1 VQGIGKAVD
10 GVDKVD
16 RMGGMYEVEE
26 VDGLD
31 GVDKVD
37 TLGLEARVLGFGA
50 LGAWDLVFCLE
61 IMFRLGG
68 RPRR

>member
-1 VQGIGKAVD
+1 MD

>member
-1 VQGIGKAVD
+1 LGKAVD

-16 RMGGMYEVEE
+16 RMGGMYEVDGMYEVEE

-31 GVDKVD
+31 GVDEVD

-50 LGAWDLVFCLE
+50 LG
-61 IMFRLGG
+61 LGVL
-68 RPRR
+68 P

>member
-31 GVDKVD
+31 GVDEVD